1 MSRLIRPVVLA
12 ALLITSI
19 HLRKTRDTFLEKK
32 LCHAQKVAVE
42 EGAATAVPL
51 ALSLPLKGVL
61 ALSPEEVNVGLELQ
75 LEDVI
80 LVDAV

>member
-19 HLRKTRDTFLEKK
+19 HLRKTHDTFSQNN
-32 LCHAQKVAVE
+32 CHAQKEAVE
-42 EGAATAVPL
+42 EGAAMA
-51 ALSLPLKGVL
+51 AAFSLPLKGVL

-75 LEDVI
+75 LEDVV

>member
-1 MSRLIRPVVLA
+1 MKDIRRVF
-12 ALLITSI
+12 
-19 HLRKTRDTFLEKK
+19 RKN
-32 LCHAQKVAVE
+32 CHAQKEAVE
-42 EGAATAVPL
+42 EGA

-75 LEDVI
+75 LEDVV